1 MMRYTQIPYRQYI
14 KLGVPVTLAAT
25 ILSLATLNLEYW
37 LFQRFG

>member
-14 KLGVPVTLAAT
+14 KLGVPVTVAAT
-25 ILSLATLNLEYW
+25 ILEYW